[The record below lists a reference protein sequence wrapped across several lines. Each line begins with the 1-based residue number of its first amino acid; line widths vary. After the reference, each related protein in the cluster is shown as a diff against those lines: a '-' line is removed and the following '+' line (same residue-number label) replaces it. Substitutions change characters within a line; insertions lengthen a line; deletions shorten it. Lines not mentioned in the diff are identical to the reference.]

1 MTATLTALAAAAVAA
16 GAVLMWP
23 RPNAAWRPAG
33 RRAKC
38 GARRGDDH
46 LGTSVPEV
54 LDLLSLALRGGA
66 DVQSAVQQVAAVVG
80 GRAGRELGSV
90 TAALAWGLDEDAAW
104 GQAPVHWAP
113 ARRAL
118 ALAAT
123 AGVPPAQLLAD
134 TATDLRRDTLAGI
147 EVATARLAVRLVL
160 PLGLAFLPAFLLTT
174 VVPVVL
180 ALAQEVVGSV

>member
-1 MTATLTALAAAAVAA
+1 MVSALLAALLAA
-16 GAVLMWP
+16 GAVLCWP
-23 RPNAAWRPAG
+23 RARAWRPASPNAGGPSSGADG
-33 RRAKC
+33 RA
-38 GARRGDDH
+38 GAM
-46 LGTSVPEV
+46 VPEV

-66 DVQSAVQQVAAVVG
+66 DLQSAVQQVAAVTG
-80 GRAGRELGSV
+80 GRAGRELAAV
-90 TAALAWGLDEDAAW
+90 TAALAWGLDEEAAW
-104 GQAPVHWAP
+104 GQAPAHWAP

-123 AGVPPAQLLAD
+123 AGVPPAVLLTDA
-134 TATDLRRDTLAGI
+134 AADLRRDALAGI

-180 ALAQEVVGSV
+180 ALARGLSRSV

>member
-1 MTATLTALAAAAVAA
+1 MTVTLTALAAAVAAA

-23 RPNAAWRPAG
+23 RTHAAWRPAA
-33 RRAKC
+33 RRAKSRV
-38 GARRGDDH
+38 RRGGDP
-46 LGTSVPEV
+46 LAASVPEV

-104 GQAPVHWAP
+104 GQAPLHWAP

-180 ALAQEVVGSV
+180 ALAGEMTDSV